1 MNSRSIL
8 VAAGFCLACTILLG
22 SALLQF
28 AVGGSRAPAD
38 EMATAPSERAQ
49 QPRADTSEAGTGDIE
64 PGQAAARRLE
74 TLLQRTETL
83 IDARSGS
90 AESYEQSPSGA
101 APLSDE
107 AISFFGEM
115 VRIIDETK
123 GYSFLVVVGDPN
135 LETASRRAEVLR
147 SSLQLALRHPS
158 RLQIEDRSTSRPQV
172 TVRAI
177 ETGTTP

>member
-8 VAAGFCLACTILLG
+8 VAAGFSLACTILLG

-28 AVGGSRAPAD
+28 AVGGSRAPAQ
-38 EMATAPSERAQ
+38 EEPNATSVRAEQPS
-49 QPRADTSEAGTGDIE
+49 PDTSEAHAGDID
-64 PGQAAARRLE
+64 PGQTAARRLE
-74 TLLQRTETL
+74 TLLQRTEAL

-90 AESYEQSPSGA
+90 AGSYEESPSAA

-123 GYSFLVVVGDPN
+123 GYSFLVVLGDPN

-147 SSLQLALRHPS
+147 NSLQLALRHPS
-158 RLQIEDRSTSRPQV
+158 RLQIEERSTSRPQV
-172 TVRAI
+172 TVSPI
-177 ETGTTP
+177 ETGNTP

>member
-22 SALLQF
+22 SALLQL
-28 AVGGSRAPAD
+28 AVGGNRAPTH
-38 EMATAPSERAQ
+38 EKPTAASERAE
-49 QPRADTSEAGTGDIE
+49 QPSSDTTASDAGDVE
-64 PGQAAARRLE
+64 PGRIAARRLE
-74 TLLQRTETL
+74 TLLQRTESL

-90 AESYEQSPSGA
+90 AGSYEQSQSAA

-115 VRIIDETK
+115 VRIIDESK
-123 GYSFLVVVGDPN
+123 GYSFLIVVGDPN
-135 LETASRRAEVLR
+135 LEIASRRAEVLR

-158 RLQIEDRSTSRPQV
+158 RLQIEERSTSRPQV

-177 ETGTTP
+177 ETDTTP